1 VVQSSTVRPLME
13 ARPSES
19 GIPIPLRRR
28 AAERCVGRSDQP
40 VAVVA
45 DPQAIGIELMR
56 LLRTVTEDALIL
68 RSLHTR
74 CEGDPSRA
82 LARAQ
87 AHTVDLYDTSAR
99 ALETAEDLLRASR
112 SAHVFSDGA
121 S

>member
-68 RSLHTR
+68 R
-74 CEGDPSRA
+74 PSRA